1 MIYVDM
7 DGVLAN
13 LYDYICLRTFQTS
26 YSSIRESQREVLK
39 TIFRNKIYFN
49 HAFPEGAERVF
60 EDLEPYPFNQT
71 LIETVMKFG
80 GEYTILSRPGS
91 LDPEGISRA
100 KHKWVEKHLAFCPPK
115 EVLLVQDK
123 TANGRAPGNVLI
135 DDYDPFLQRWR
146 EKGGHAIE
154 YKAWTFNTN
163 DDIKRHLNVQLQDK
177 YI

>member
-13 LYDYICLRTFQTS
+13 LYDYMTLRTFQMT
-26 YSSIRESQREVLK
+26 YVELRESQREVLK
-39 TIFRNKIYFN
+39 TMFRNKIYFN
-49 HAFPEGAERVF
+49 HAFPEGAEKVF
-60 EDLEPYPFNQT
+60 EELEPYPFIRT
-71 LIETVMKFG
+71 LIDTVVQFG

-100 KHKWVEKHLAFCPPK
+100 KHKWVERHLAFCPPK

-123 TANGRAPGNVLI
+123 TSNGRASGNILI

-146 EKGGHAIE
+146 EKEGHAIE
-154 YKAWTFNTN
+154 YKAWTFKSAAHIERYLNSTL
-163 DDIKRHLNVQLQDK
+163 KR
-177 YI
+177 